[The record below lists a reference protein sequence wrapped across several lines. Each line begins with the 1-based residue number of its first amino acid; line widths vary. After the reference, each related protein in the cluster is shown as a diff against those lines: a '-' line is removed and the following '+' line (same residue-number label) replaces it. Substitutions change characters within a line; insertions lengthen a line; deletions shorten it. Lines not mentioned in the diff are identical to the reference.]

1 MDVYDTLLALEE
13 APNQRLTMSEL
24 ADRVVLSPSG
34 VTRLVDRLVKQGL
47 VKREANPDD
56 GRSSFAAITPAG
68 LNLRLEVWPHLQD
81 ALTQEFAS
89 KISLQQADQLS
100 CMLRLFLQEGV
111 GTSIY
116 TEQGSKKDVR

>member
-47 VKREANPDD
+47 VQREANPDD

-68 LNLRLEVWPHLQD
+68 LNLRLAVWPHLQE